1 MRTRAETCCFTGH
14 RPGKLPWG
22 LNEEDPRCLELKRR
36 LGDVVETAWEM
47 GKRHFLCGMAMGC
60 DLYFGEAVVE
70 LRRRHP
76 EVTLEAAVPC
86 PGQADNWGRELRER
100 YARLLEAC
108 DLETLVQNRYSP
120 SCMQR
125 RDRYMV
131 DRSSLLIAV
140 YNGTPGGTRYTVQ
153 YAMSQ
158 GIDIV
163 DLSPLEEL

>member
-36 LGDVVETAWEM
+36 LWDAVETAWEM

-60 DLYFGEAVVE
+60 DLYFGETVVE

-100 YARLLEAC
+100 YVRLLEA
-108 DLETLVQNRYSP
+108 
-120 SCMQR
+120 
-125 RDRYMV
+125 
-131 DRSSLLIAV
+131 
-140 YNGTPGGTRYTVQ
+140 
-153 YAMSQ
+153 
-158 GIDIV
+158 
-163 DLSPLEEL
+163 